1 MISKKVIQVMYKE
14 IQVQSIKVK
23 GKFIWERSHNSIIVV
38 PPSERLHADP
48 LYNNQ
53 RTYPCVTLL
62 SVMPGLSSICSTYHD
77 YPDPNYWLVMSS
89 RLQRGGQ
96 ARAYRRLWSRPR
108 NQFLLEPP
116 PRPAESSAAN
126 RPKKD
131 YHGPKM
137 RDWTAKQYHRSII
150 AKLHSSNI
158 SEWRQSTRLAQ

>member
-1 MISKKVIQVMYKE
+1 MYKGL
-14 IQVQSIKVK
+14 QVQSIKDK
-23 GKFIWERSHNSIIVV
+23 GKSIWEWSHDSITIV
-38 PPSERLHADP
+38 PPNERLHADP

-89 RLQRGGQ
+89 RLQRGG
-96 ARAYRRLWSRPR
+96 RLEPIGAFGRGPR

-126 RPKKD
+126 RPEKD
-131 YHGPKM
+131 YHGFE
-137 RDWTAKQYHRSII
+137 QGNNII
-150 AKLHSSNI
+150 GLSLQNYI
-158 SEWRQSTRLAQ
+158 VLICQSEDNQQDLPSKAIY